1 MRRHVPA
8 LVMLATAFFAERAA
22 AQCASNASSCV
33 SCHEAQ
39 GLRSVLGGGSPWHSD
54 HGFGDLCTGCHHGE
68 PTAHEKAAAHV
79 GRTLVPVEDVA
90 GSCASCH
97 HERAQS
103 LAARYL
109 AAPRR
114 AAPVAPATPDGARPR
129 ERRGPTVGDAV
140 LGALAAALAVAL
152 FVVGRRAIPPDQG
165 LFSWLRASLRGAYA
179 AGALLGLVVAISE
192 VVYGRPVAAAG
203 AFDKLAA
210 YPGRALLRDSMY
222 YTHIMPPAITLQ
234 IWSMVG
240 LLGGSFASAALAGQV
255 RARWLP
261 DSGWAPRFGRSRAV
275 RFAVAF
281 VGAALVQ
288 VGAGIAGGCTSGLAI
303 SGGAA
308 LAPAAFVFMAGMF
321 LGGIPAAWA
330 WHHGRSE
337 P

>member
-1 MRRHVPA
+1 VRWHLLA
-8 LVMLATAFFAERAA
+8 LVMLATAFFAERAG

-39 GLRSVLGGGSPWHSD
+39 GLRSVLGGGAPWHSD

-68 PTAHEKAAAHV
+68 PTAREKAAAHV
-79 GRTLVPVEDVA
+79 GRTLVPVDDVA

-97 HERAQS
+97 HERAAA
-103 LAARYL
+103 LAARY
-109 AAPRR
+109 R
-114 AAPVAPATPDGARPR
+114 AAPKSAPTAPATPGARAAT
-129 ERRGPTVGDAV
+129 ERRGPSVGDAV
-140 LGALAAALAVAL
+140 LGALSAALAVAL
-152 FVVGRRAIPPDQG
+152 FVLARRTIPPDEG
-165 LFSWLRASLRGAYA
+165 LGAWLRAASRGSVA
-179 AGALLGLVVAISE
+179 AGALLGVVVAVSE
-192 VVYGRPVAAAG
+192 VGYGRPVAAAG

-222 YTHIMPPAITLQ
+222 YAHIMPPAITLQ

-240 LLGGSFASAALAGQV
+240 LLGGAFVSALAQGEV

-261 DSGWAPRFGRSRAV
+261 ESGWAPRFGASRVV
-275 RFAVAF
+275 RFGVAF

-288 VGAGIAGGCTSGLAI
+288 IGAGIAGGCTSGLAI

-321 LGGIPAAWA
+321 MGGIPAAWA
-330 WHHGRSE
+330 WHRGRRE